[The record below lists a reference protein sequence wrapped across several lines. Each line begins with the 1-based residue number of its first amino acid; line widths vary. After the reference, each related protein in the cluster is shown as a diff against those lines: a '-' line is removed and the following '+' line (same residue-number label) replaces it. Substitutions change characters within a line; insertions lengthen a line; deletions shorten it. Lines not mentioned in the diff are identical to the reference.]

1 MPNLATFLQIT
12 SGNYNPDDTPAP
24 AAAPAVP
31 APASTAPSAPA
42 PSPVDAN
49 VTYDLGDGNGPQSST
64 GQWINDGALF
74 ATDDGRVVSRDAV
87 KSATAQPAAPD
98 ITRTPDGRPI
108 VTVHPEASG
117 APAAPQLKDNSVQ
130 GKIAFMQALLAAPK
144 DAQGTLHPDLM
155 PPPDPNAGKR
165 TDIVSNV
172 GAGANDAIAS
182 TLGAPVDLVNAGVGA
197 VEHGINAIAGTNLQP
212 SPAPFGGSQSI
223 KQGMGLIGANPDDT
237 VATSPEARVARGI
250 GAGAGSVLGPMGV
263 AGAIDRGIVAAPQ
276 IAQTVASTLAPASL
290 GGAAGTAAAGG
301 LSAGVGQTAQEVLPD
316 KYATYAN
323 LGGQVLGGVLAGGIG
338 AGVNAASRTFGALG
352 DRFTAPMLLG
362 RTQERVGTLPNGQ
375 TLTATAGQQQLARQK
390 LLGAAS
396 NPDTLAQSLNPE
408 GEQIV
413 PGSQPT
419 TGQASGD
426 MGILA
431 LERAQAAKNPELFN
445 ERRAEQTQ
453 ARWDALEKVRPA
465 NADPF
470 DARDYLG
477 QSLEDIK
484 SAHAKSLGAIQDS
497 AQTALTGLKSG
508 DPFAARDYLE
518 SQMREM
524 DARQGAAVAAEQSKA
539 AEKAEALG
547 GKGQTNEYGEVIRNQ
562 LIEGRKAAKEIENRA
577 WDAIDPDHKSLI
589 DAAPIST
596 GADQITSEMPRLAK
610 KMTGDEK
617 SIFEDAASLTGPE
630 KFREVTSL
638 RQRITDALQDEL
650 MAHGRSQTYRRLSML
665 LGKVDDTILG
675 AVERQAV
682 AETQSGAADN
692 EGSFLRNLAK
702 DRDDFLAQRRAQ
714 EATGSDNASGY
725 SGDGTG
731 RSGAVSSAANRKVS
745 PGGQPGISPGGD
757 GGLSGNIDEGLAERY
772 GAAKASTRTR
782 ASTFDEGPV
791 GQALNAG
798 KGYGGYSKA
807 DSQVA
812 QTFFRPGPKS
822 FDDAQAY
829 MKAVGGRPEAVTLGR
844 DYLASDFRKAAI
856 GDDGVVDPT
865 KASKWIDTHQDV
877 LRHFPE
883 LAEQFSDA
891 TTASE
896 TMGNVAAE
904 HAAQI
909 KAFGDSAARHFIGAD
924 PDKAIA
930 RVMSSTDPAG
940 ALNDLMRLTRT
951 SPEAQESI
959 RTNLVQHLTRDGGE
973 TLSKALA
980 DPKAMR
986 AVNAA
991 LTPDQVGVLRG
1002 VAKAFD
1008 DAKAMTADHAQAV
1021 KTFEQG
1027 PAKHFQDV
1035 DPSASVARVM
1045 ASKDPAQAFSDLMT
1059 LTNDSPAAQSAI
1071 RAAALDWIKDKAG
1084 LTAEVGTS
1092 GVQDMSNRGLQNIV
1106 NDPKI
1111 MRGLQKVL
1119 SPEQV
1124 KTIQDVARDTL
1135 RANRSTT
1142 AVKLPGGSNTTQ
1154 DTHAVAKSSHGASPL
1169 SQVIAAEIGG
1179 EVLKHLGGIKL
1190 KVAGLVGGAV
1200 ASAARQAGLQKVDDL
1215 VTYAVLHPD
1224 IGRALL
1230 AKMPPDAKT
1239 PILRKLLGQ
1248 IGNVGLGSPFADAR
1262 TNGR

>member
-1 MPNLATFLQIT
+1 MPNLAAVLQIN
-12 SGNYNPDDTPAP
+12 SGVDPDQ
-24 AAAPAVP
+24 AAPTA
-31 APASTAPSAPA
+31 APIAPIAPSPAPSASATPT
-42 PSPVDAN
+42 DAT
-49 VTYDLGDGNGPQSST
+49 VTYDLGDGSGPQSSS
-64 GQWINDGALF
+64 GQWVNNGALF

-98 ITRTPDGRPI
+98 IPRTPDGRPV
-108 VTVHPEASG
+108 VTVRPQ
-117 APAAPQLKDNSVQ
+117 APAVPPKPQLAENSAQ
-130 GKIAFMQALLAAPK
+130 GKIAYTQALLNSPK
-144 DAQGTLHPDLM
+144 DAEGSLHPDLA

-165 TDIVSNV
+165 TDILSNV
-172 GAGANDAIAS
+172 GAGANEAIAS
-182 TLGAPVDLVNAGVGA
+182 ALGAPVDLVNAGVGA
-197 VEHGINAIAGTNLQP
+197 VERGINSVAGTNLQP
-212 SPAPFGGSQSI
+212 SAAPFGGSQSI
-223 KQGMGLIGANPDDT
+223 KQAMGLIGANPDDT
-237 VATSPEARVARGI
+237 VATSSEARVARGI
-250 GAGAGSVLGPMGV
+250 GAGAGSVLAPMGV
-263 AGAIDRGIVAAPQ
+263 AGAIDRGLIAAPQ
-276 IAQTVASTLAPASL
+276 IAQTVAGTLAPASL
-290 GGAAGTAAAGG
+290 GNAAGTAAAGG
-301 LSAGVGQTAQEVLPD
+301 LSAGVGQTAEEVLPD

-352 DRFTAPMLLG
+352 DRFTAPMGLG
-362 RTQERVGTLPNGQ
+362 RPQEAVGELPNGQ
-375 TLTATAGQQQLARQK
+375 TVTATTGQQMLARQR
-390 LLGAAS
+390 LLDAAS
-396 NPDTLAQSLNPE
+396 NPGDLARTLNPD
-408 GEQIV
+408 GEQII

-426 MGILA
+426 MGVLA

-453 ARWDALEKVRPA
+453 ARWDALDKIRPA

-470 DARDYLG
+470 DAREYLDQTLG
-477 QSLEDIK
+477 GIK
-484 SAHAKSLGAIQDS
+484 SAHEKSLSDIQDS
-497 AQTALTGLKSG
+497 ADAALKGLKSG

-524 DARQGAAVAAEQSKA
+524 DARQGAAVAAEKA
-539 AEKAEALG
+539 KATDKAEALG
-547 GKGQTNEYGEVIRNQ
+547 GKGQTNEYGEAIRNQ

-577 WDAIDPDHKSLI
+577 WDAIDPEHKSLI
-589 DAAPIST
+589 DASPIST

-630 KFREVTSL
+630 KFREVTAL
-638 RQRITDALQDEL
+638 RSRITDALQEEL
-650 MAHGRSQTYRRLSML
+650 RSNGRSETYRRLSML

-675 AVERQAV
+675 AVERQATAEAATPAAVDTV
-682 AETQSGAADN
+682 AERVLSSWRSDFYSRKRAEGEAGRYSIAADGGNVANGSRGVSSGGSGKGAQTRQSG
-692 EGSFLRNLAK
+692 SSP
-702 DRDDFLAQRRAQ
+702 
-714 EATGSDNASGY
+714 GSDGSL
-725 SGDGTG
+725 
-731 RSGAVSSAANRKVS
+731 
-745 PGGQPGISPGGD
+745 Q
-757 GGLSGNIDEGLAERY
+757 GNVDEGLAERY
-772 GAAKASTRTR
+772 GAAKAATRTR

-791 GQALNAG
+791 GQATAAG
-798 KGYGGYSKA
+798 KNYGGYSKA

-812 QTFFRPGPKS
+812 QTFFRPGAKS

-829 MKAVGGRPEAVTLGR
+829 MKAVGGRPEAVALGR

-856 GDDGVVDPT
+856 GDEGIIDPA

-891 TTASE
+891 ATASE

-904 HAAQI
+904 HAEQI

-930 RVMSSTDPAG
+930 RVMSSADPAG
-940 ALNDLMRLTRT
+940 ALNELMRLART

-973 TLSKALA
+973 GLSKTLG

-1008 DAKAMTADHAQAV
+1008 DAKVMTADHEQAV
-1021 KTFEQG
+1021 KTFQSG

-1035 DPSASVARVM
+1035 DPAASVARVM
-1045 ASKDPAQAFSDLMT
+1045 ASKDPGQAFSDLMT
-1059 LTNDSPAAQSAI
+1059 LTKDSPVAQEAI
-1071 RAAALDWIKDKAG
+1071 RAAALDWVKGKAG
-1084 LTAEVGTS
+1084 LTAEVGS
-1092 GVQDMSNRGLQNIV
+1092 AGVQEMSNRALQSIV
-1106 NDPKI
+1106 TDSKI

-1119 SPEQV
+1119 SPDQV
-1124 KTIQDVARDTL
+1124 KTIQDVAKDTL

-1154 DTHAVAKSSHGASPL
+1154 DIHAVSKGAHSASPL

-1179 EVLKHLGGIKL
+1179 EVLKHLGGMKL

-1200 ASAARQAGLQKVDDL
+1200 AGAARQAGLQKVDDL

-1230 AKMPPDAKT
+1230 AKMPPNAKT
-1239 PILRKLLGQ
+1239 PILRKLLAQ
-1248 IGNVGLGSPFADAR
+1248 IGNVGLGSPFAGAR
-1262 TNGR
+1262 TNQR